1 MSTDQFSSESFKRWM
16 RQSNTFKFICIGVLT
31 LVLLYP
37 VSLIGGLVT
46 EREQARDEVVTDISS
61 KWGDTQTVSGPV
73 LTVPY
78 QIRTELDGD
87 TYSTRTVNAHFLPD
101 ELIVDGSMTSK
112 TRYRSIYQVL
122 LYGSTLS
129 FRGHFTRPD
138 FDRLDLASGRPLWD
152 KAYLSFGISDL
163 TGIRDAIQVQFGGS
177 RYEFNPSVPSDE
189 VLSSGVSV
197 PVDLGGDSALS
208 SAPSEDR
215 TFDFAFDVHLN
226 GRKTLHFAPVGKS
239 TKVHLEADSGSPSFA
254 GDFLPDSRTI
264 EHDRF
269 RADWSILDLNR
280 QFPQQWTGSG
290 PSIETTTFGVEL
302 LTPVDHYQ
310 KSKRSTKYGLLFIV
324 LTFTVFFFAEVLKRH
339 RIHPI
344 QYLMVGAALCV
355 FFILLLALSEHIGFN
370 LAYLLAS
377 TGVIGL
383 ITGYSKSVLEDG
395 APTAIV
401 GASLIALYTFL
412 FSVLQL
418 EMYALLIGSLGL
430 FAVLAAVMFLS
441 RNVEWYRQMS
451 RDGEV

>member
-1 MSTDQFSSESFKRWM
+1 
-16 RQSNTFKFICIGVLT
+16 
-31 LVLLYP
+31 
-37 VSLIGGLVT
+37 
-46 EREQARDEVVTDISS
+46 
-61 KWGDTQTVSGPV
+61 
-73 LTVPY
+73 
-78 QIRTELDGD
+78 
-87 TYSTRTVNAHFLPD
+87 
-101 ELIVDGSMTSK
+101 
-112 TRYRSIYQVL
+112 IYQVL
-122 LYGSTLS
+122 LYGSSLS
-129 FRGHFTRPD
+129 FRGHFARPD
-138 FDRLDLASGRPLWD
+138 FDKLDLETGRPRWD
-152 KAYLSFGISDL
+152 KAYLSFGIADL
-163 TGIRDAIQVQFGGS
+163 TGIKETIQVHFDGDQ
-177 RYEFNPSVPSDE
+177 YEFNPSVPTDE

-197 PVDLGGDSALS
+197 PLDLGGGSATS
-208 SAPSEDR
+208 SPPADDA
-215 TFDFAFDVHLN
+215 TFDFAFDVKLN
-226 GRKTLHFAPVGKS
+226 GRKKLHFSPVGKS
-239 TKVHLEADSGSPSFA
+239 TKVHLEADTGSPSFD

-264 EHDRF
+264 EQNQF

-280 QFPQQWTGSG
+280 EFPQQWTGSG
-290 PSIETTTFGVEL
+290 PTIETTTFGVQL
-302 LTPVDHYQ
+302 MTPVDHYQ

-383 ITGYSKSVLEDG
+383 ITGYSKSVLKDG

-401 GASLIALYTFL
+401 AAALVALYTFL
-412 FSVLQL
+412 FSILQL